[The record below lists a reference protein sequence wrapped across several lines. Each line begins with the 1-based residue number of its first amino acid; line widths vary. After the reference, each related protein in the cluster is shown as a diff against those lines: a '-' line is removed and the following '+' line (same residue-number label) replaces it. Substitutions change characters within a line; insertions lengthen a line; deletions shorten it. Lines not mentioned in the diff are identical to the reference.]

1 MFFSTS
7 LIVRAFTLILTSF
20 FSTPMALYRD
30 LLWVLAKLDGFRRIG
45 GKLKEI
51 GTILSKILFCL
62 FSPSK
67 QWFREHGSGG
77 NEKCENGGMK
87 VEIFS
92 PEKG

>member
-1 MFFSTS
+1 
-7 LIVRAFTLILTSF
+7 
-20 FSTPMALYRD
+20 MALYQD
-30 LLWVLAKLDGFRRIG
+30 LLWVLAKLDGFRRIR

-87 VEIFS
+87 GETFS
-92 PEKG
+92 PEKKLKLSIR